1 MGNEQSNKAVVDMFS
16 KGGALE
22 KGAMGIHDGLEAVF
36 FPSRAAAKRASVG
49 QAPFGQHPSGHSAES
64 KLTFMTD
71 HMERVIGKT
80 IILSTFDSIHPSPI
94 LPGAFALWWLEEGS
108 NTGLHINQASVAFT
122 VL

>member
-49 QAPFGQHPSGHSAES
+49 QAPVSQHPSGHSAGRAET
-64 KLTFMTD
+64 KLALNN

-80 IILSTFDSIHPSPI
+80 FIILSTFDSIHP
-94 LPGAFALWWLEEGS
+94 
-108 NTGLHINQASVAFT
+108 
-122 VL
+122 

>member
-49 QAPFGQHPSGHSAES
+49 QAPVGQQPSGHSAGHAET
-64 KLTFMTD
+64 KLAFNN

-80 IILSTFDSIHPSPI
+80 FIILSTFDSIHP
-94 LPGAFALWWLEEGS
+94 
-108 NTGLHINQASVAFT
+108 
-122 VL
+122 

>member
-49 QAPFGQHPSGHSAES
+49 QAPVSQHPSGHSARAES
-64 KLTFMTD
+64 KLALNN

-80 IILSTFDSIHPSPI
+80 FICNS
-94 LPGAFALWWLEEGS
+94 
-108 NTGLHINQASVAFT
+108 
-122 VL
+122 

>member
-49 QAPFGQHPSGHSAES
+49 QAPVGQHPSGHSAES
-64 KLTFMTD
+64 KLTFMNN

-80 IILSTFDSIHPSPI
+80 FIILSTLDSIHP
-94 LPGAFALWWLEEGS
+94 
-108 NTGLHINQASVAFT
+108 
-122 VL
+122 

>member
-49 QAPFGQHPSGHSAES
+49 QAPVGQHPSGHSAES
-64 KLTFMTD
+64 KLAFNN

-80 IILSTFDSIHPSPI
+80 FIILSTFDSIHP
-94 LPGAFALWWLEEGS
+94 
-108 NTGLHINQASVAFT
+108 
-122 VL
+122 

>member
-80 IILSTFDSIHPSPI
+80 IILSTFDSIHP
-94 LPGAFALWWLEEGS
+94 
-108 NTGLHINQASVAFT
+108 
-122 VL
+122 